1 MTRQDFID
9 DVQYWSELIDFCY
22 EEGCYVCEDVYTSDQ
37 RDDRIDEGV
46 SEMMRHN
53 SWRTILDTLQTYDNQ
68 SGYEYYLLDGYGDWI
83 GLDDDDFTSYKDDVV
98 DWMDNNGRWDDED
111 DEDEDIPTGYTPEDI
126 TPIEAEDLSLNEL
139 FNAGVDVMQSCQQ
152 EEDKDIEYLLA
163 M

>member
-1 MTRQDFID
+1 MTRQEFID
-9 DVQYWSELIDFCY
+9 DVQCWSELIDFCY
-22 EEGCYVCEDVYTSDQ
+22 EEGCYVYEDVYTSDQ
-37 RDDRIDEGV
+37 RDDRIDEDV

-98 DWMDNNGRWDDED
+98 DWMDNNGRWDDEN
-111 DEDEDIPTGYTPEDI
+111 DEDENIPT
-126 TPIEAEDLSLNEL
+126 EAEDLSLDEL
-139 FNAGVDVMQSCQQ
+139 FNAGVGAMQSCQQ

>member
-1 MTRQDFID
+1 MTRQEFID

-37 RDDRIDEGV
+37 RDDRIDEDV

-53 SWRTILDTLQTYDNQ
+53 SWRTILDTLQTYDDQ
-68 SGYEYYLLDGYGDWI
+68 SGYEYYSLDGYGDWI
-83 GLDDDDFTSYKDDVV
+83 GLDDDDLASYKDDVLE
-98 DWMDNNGRWDDED
+98 WMDNNGRWDDEND
-111 DEDEDIPTGYTPEDI
+111 EDENDEDEDIPTET
-126 TPIEAEDLSLNEL
+126 EDLSLNEL

-152 EEDKDIEYLLA
+152 EGDKDIEYLLA